1 MKTKNTTQ
9 KIQNPTIEDKYQIQ
23 PILQEIILY
32 RRWKPNTTQ
41 LYHITLRQ
49 YCEYHQATL
58 PQLITEAENDEEHIH
73 KVSKRTIKKR
83 LHTFTLHLQEQ
94 GKQASTIRVILSRIS
109 LVYHFF
115 DIEIPRLPRLR
126 IENTEHFEDLPTREE
141 IQYVLNHVNTKT
153 RALIT
158 ALASSGLRISDL
170 SHITVGEFLQCC
182 REYVV
187 SPGGVKDFLLQLQN
201 SGDLIVPVLYIRSQK
216 TGIPYNTF
224 FSDEASRYIVEY
236 LLEYMRKKMLS
247 LDDPLLHM
255 NAHSMSVRF
264 TRLNTKFAMGR
275 LLTRG
280 RFHAHALRKFFATTL
295 VNAGCDFLTVEFL
308 LGHKLDAVKEA
319 YYKADKEMLKAKYL
333 GYMSYVTFLEDVRV
347 REVSSSELEEL
358 EELRAFKRESV
369 ERIRHLEEMMT
380 LMNEKI

>member
-9 KIQNPTIEDKYQIQ
+9 KIQNPTIEDEYQIQ

-32 RRWKPNTTQ
+32 RRWKHTTTQ

-58 PQLITEAENDEEHIH
+58 PQLITEAEQDEDNIH
-73 KVSKRTIKKR
+73 KLSRRKIKQR
-83 LHTFTLHLQEQ
+83 LHEYILHLQEQ
-94 GKQASTIRVILSRIS
+94 GKQTSTIRAILSRIS

-126 IENTEHFEDLPTREE
+126 VENTEHFEDLPTREE
-141 IQYVLNHVNTKT
+141 IQYALNHVNTKT

-158 ALASSGLRISDL
+158 SLASSGLRVSDL
-170 SHITVGEFLQCC
+170 SQVTVGDFLQCC
-182 REYVV
+182 RGYVV
-187 SPGGVKDFLLQLQN
+187 SPGGVKDFLLQLQD
-201 SGDLIVPVLYIRSQK
+201 SDDLIVPVLYIRSQK
-216 TGIPYNTF
+216 TEVSYYTF

-236 LLEYMRKKMLS
+236 LLEYLRKEMLS
-247 LDDPLLHM
+247 LDDRLFHM
-255 NAHSMSVRF
+255 SGHAMSVLFSRVN
-264 TRLNTKFAMGR
+264 TRLDMGE
-275 LLTRG
+275 LKTRG
-280 RFHAHALRKFFATTL
+280 KFHAHALRKFFASTL

-308 LGHKLDAVKEA
+308 LGHKLDPVREA

-333 GYMSYVTFLEDVRV
+333 GYMSYVTFLTEVRV